1 MAGTTTNYGFP
12 YPTGSD
18 SINTGDTKIQ
28 ELAQSLEDFFDGA
41 ESGSAFIDVANSSD
55 LDDNAAYSRTGVT
68 TSFVAFNSP
77 VGGLTYTFTPR
88 ASGLLM
94 LNFSGNGKAGT
105 AGVDW
110 WISCALSGGVTLAAN
125 KARAIAGTGTAIAS
139 GATTFLVDGTANTAI
154 TVTVQAQASSS
165 ATITLNDHMMQAV
178 YLG

>member
-12 YPTGSD
+12 YPTGTD

-28 ELAQSLEDFFDGA
+28 ELAQALEDFFDGA
-41 ESGSAFIDVANSSD
+41 ESGTAFIDVANSSVLTD
-55 LDDNAAYSRTGVT
+55 PTAYSRTGVT

-77 VGGLTYTFTPR
+77 TGGLTYTFTPR
-88 ASGLLM
+88 ASGLIM
-94 LNFSGNGKAGT
+94 LCFSGNGKAS
-105 AGVDW
+105 AAVDW
-110 WISCALSGGVTLAAN
+110 WISCALSGGYTLAAG
-125 KARAIAGTGTAIAS
+125 KSRSIAGTGTGLAS
-139 GATTFLVDGTANTAI
+139 GATTFLIDGTAGSAI

>member
-41 ESGSAFIDVANSSD
+41 EAGSAFIDVANSSN
-55 LDDNAAYSRTGVT
+55 LTENTAYSRTGVS
-68 TSFVAFNSP
+68 TSFVAFSSP
-77 VGGLTYTFTPR
+77 SSLTYTFTPR
-88 ASGLLM
+88 ASGLMM

-110 WISCALSGGVTLAAN
+110 WISCALSGGTTLAAN
-125 KARAIAGTGTAIAS
+125 KARSIAGTGTAIAS
-139 GATTFLVDGTANTAI
+139 GATTFLVDGTASTAI